1 MHIKRL
7 LSGSLA
13 AMMVAT
19 SFNVPIN
26 VKAAEVPDTE
36 PAAGLEENQELPSSD
51 AEISLDD
58 ETNVVVEEAAEEP
71 EVVAPEAE
79 EETPT
84 DELVVEEE
92 TAAQDVVGGNGTVTL
107 TDGMITV
114 PDNLVYNG
122 GVLNVDVSVDVNG
135 AEEGNGCTKDTDYTV
150 SFLEGSTGNTEVTS
164 IKNAGT
170 YRAVVTP
177 TAGSEVFSGETA
189 VEKEFIVR
197 PKQVTATIED
207 LVQTDSNEAVTP
219 VIDFSGLADGDTLT
233 ADTDYSVVYKI
244 DGDVTDLKTP
254 GDVTAEITITNVN
267 YAGNVT
273 ATFTISAPTEK
284 VTITF
289 DKNDGSDT
297 PTTATQEVD
306 KNTATAIDATP
317 KGWTR
322 AGYVLLGFNTDKDA
336 KTASLATSA
345 NIPATEAAV
354 TYYAIWEEVKTTI
367 SFNTNTA
374 AATTT
379 DSWTDGQ
386 KTSWNNGSGL
396 TDQSFAEKTYKVSDT
411 PVVSDLPY
419 EVVAPTGF
427 EFDSWVKR
435 TGAGTEES
443 PYKYE
448 AISESDLKPAA
459 TATEHVSLTLYAS
472 YAPLDVKALK
482 NAEFT
487 VESFTY
493 TGDAVAFDKIIKTAT
508 LDSKNIKNLVEVK
521 NVYSKR
527 TGEGTTDSPY
537 VYGEAD
543 KVASEELKAA
553 GTYYAEVEAKSGYSA
568 KYTGKAYVEFT
579 IAKRALTADDIA
591 FVMPSDD
598 NAVNKN
604 ADDATKIDSWNLYYE
619 TASSGEGETAK
630 VKGVTGKAVE
640 PSISVAFKVGEE
652 SKTVDSGL
660 YSVEY
665 ADNKA
670 VGTAK
675 LTLKL
680 EKTSTNFTAGTDG
693 TLTKTFTIVDG
704 KEASNADY
712 GFKALTEA
720 DKAKLAETPTTGTAT
735 GYGPVFGKK
744 VTRTIPAVDL
754 AKIKVRGDRSDK
766 VNVGKLTINGL
777 YDTTGKLLDPKAAST
792 KYTVTSVACKA
803 DGTVS
808 TNAEENTYYKVTV
821 AFNEATEYTG
831 SYEIIEQFVKPVQND
846 SFTRQIDKASFDHPG
861 KIYWANSTGKEAGV
875 GDTITVDG
883 QEVKLTE
890 ENKST
895 YIKEIPQLEKD
906 FTIKDY
912 DSTKG
917 FEFKGTAVEPKV
929 TLLDS
934 NSTEIKESETTGE
947 GDSAV
952 TTTYYELKYEG
963 NDKPNNAAKV
973 TVVMKNE
980 LYEGSASKTFKIV
993 EAKEELVAPTLRKL
1007 DGTIVYS
1014 ANNYNLYYGDKLQ
1027 LVSPTKDAKIY
1038 YKLST
1043 TADFES
1049 YKPISASNYESGT
1062 LYKDTIELKEENA
1075 VVEPL
1080 YTGHD
1085 KIKISAIIVK
1095 NGCDPAV
1102 MDTIVVT
1109 VRNKWGDVDEQKD
1122 LISGW
1127 IYSDIPQNGLW
1138 ISKASLNSIQNKDGS
1153 SSLQSK
1159 YLEYSGK
1166 AKEIPV
1172 DKLRVFF
1179 GTRLLTYKTDYTVK
1193 YANNVHASVTSG
1205 AKVPTITITGNGR
1218 YAGGFIQTF
1227 DIEPQTI
1234 TPLTTP
1240 STYDELTLAEN
1251 GKIQTPKITAYDY
1264 VPNGSKYVKKNYV
1277 ANKDYTVSY
1286 YDWQDSDDNGIL
1298 DDNAPEI
1305 TAAAGTKVAKVT
1317 MQGDYAGRAYVKY
1330 EVAAA
1335 DKYLNK
1341 AKVVIDSSA
1350 VVFDGTDQAKNVVTT
1365 VKVDD
1370 VELVRGTDYE
1380 VQFNELANPNTYFVS
1395 EIKTAGK
1402 YVVKIVP
1409 KDGSLYKG
1417 YKEVNYTFKGGI
1429 DITKAANVRI
1439 EGTEKKVEWVAE
1451 GTRFSNLKLTQ
1462 TARIDGAEKPMYE
1475 DTDYIAIYST
1485 ATNNAVGKATLTL
1498 IGQGKYTG
1506 TKNITFEVTPKYTLN
1521 KNDITVESL
1530 VYRYD
1535 SWNTTINDL
1544 ANKVDINDG
1553 SGLDGDGKVANDDI
1567 TFAYSSKDD
1576 FANGD
1581 KVKVYYATKDM
1592 ANAGTKKLTVEGNPA
1607 QGYKGKVTVNFTIE
1621 PFDLDED
1628 QKKIDKDTPENS
1640 TNVVEFSAFG
1650 YAGKIYPY
1658 VEYKYED
1665 TESGVKSY
1673 QPLTT
1678 KEINNNFTVK
1688 YSTKK
1693 FNAGTEGIATFT
1705 PKAKKNF
1712 KGSPIQVEYTIN
1724 TVSISRNMI
1733 VINDQGTNDK
1743 TTKFGKGV
1751 APVVT
1756 FGGTKL
1762 KANTDY
1768 TVEYFYNVDA
1778 AGTHARFEKPAPTD
1792 IMKAGTIITC
1802 RITGKGN
1809 YDGTVN
1815 VDYKYVLS
1823 TNLATNAKLVQK
1835 TKKVYEGSPVTLEA
1849 GTDFDITLG
1858 TDTTKDAKGKT
1869 VKTPHV
1875 LTTEQYKVVSV
1886 TNNEKPGTAKV
1897 TIALSG
1903 EYGGTKTFNFKIDKK
1918 SMDYRVEFAVGVVPT
1933 GATVTGKT
1941 AAMTSKTSTFKSLPT
1956 SGFTVSKKEGK
1967 TTTKYAFAGWF
1978 TDAAC
1983 TQAVA
1988 TPIGKAYE
1996 TDIAPG
2002 ATKTLYAKYVAPSE
2016 YTITF
2021 DANGGTKAKES
2032 AVVTQKIAIGA
2043 KKALQAN
2050 PFVKTGYKFEGWDT
2064 ESAGNNV
2071 VYKNKEQVVNV
2082 TTGTA
2087 VTLKAVWSP
2096 ITYKITYKN
2105 VDTKAETFYG
2115 PLQAAKVIADP
2126 TKAGYTFEGW
2136 KVEIKGQKAETGK
2149 KAYSIPK
2156 DTAADVTLTAAWK
2169 AKEVTINFTN
2179 AETLKDPSKFVAS
2192 TKVDAGKKVT
2202 LPKLVAANEEKVFVG
2217 WKNGDTVY
2225 KGGTQQ
2231 AFASESAVALTS
2243 VWADKK
2249 YTITYVLDGGRIE
2262 ASSYPTAFTKATAAT
2277 TTLPTVTKFGYSFA
2291 KWELVE
2297 GSKATD
2303 LTDGKLP
2310 ADTAKNVKVRPVWE
2324 ENKSNL
2330 VITLKPGTGADA
2342 VQSDQP
2348 VTIYPGGAA
2357 NINNSFTR
2365 KNYDFAGWQATGLPE
2380 TTYDD
2385 KAVISNNGDGTADKT
2400 ATLTATW
2407 TKHNYI
2413 VNYDLNGATNTENA
2427 SWLYDEG
2434 SRKTFVYK
2442 VGEPL
2447 TLETAPVRKGYTF
2460 VGWYNGTYD
2469 EKNPDTN
2476 KVTEIAVNTAEGAA
2490 ASTDVTVKAQWKAID
2505 YTATLTLNGGKLA
2518 DSIVATDAAAGKWVY
2533 DNATTPTVATQ
2544 KYTINGSVTLPT
2556 PVKENYT
2563 FNGWFTDSDFTEG
2576 NEITSIPVGTAKN
2589 TTVYAKF
2596 TENKKVTITFDANE
2610 GTGESM
2616 TAQVIYSGKSANL
2629 SENKYTK
2636 DGFTFAGWK
2645 VTSVDGKAVTGNA
2658 ETYADKGSFS
2668 AGTLTADKAVTLT
2681 AQWTAVTP

>member
-1 MHIKRL
+1 M
-7 LSGSLA
+7 
-13 AMMVAT
+13 
-19 SFNVPIN
+19 
-26 VKAAEVPDTE
+26 EE
-36 PAAGLEENQELPSSD
+36 PA
-51 AEISLDD
+51 
-58 ETNVVVEEAAEEP
+58 VEP
-71 EVVAPEAE
+71 EVVTPEAEVVTPEAE
-79 EETPT
+79 EEAPVEETTEETPAE
-84 DELVVEEE
+84 ELVVEEE
-92 TAAQDVVGGNGTVTL
+92 TAEQDVVGVAPES
-107 TDGMITV
+107 IEV
-114 PDNLVYNG
+114 
-122 GVLNVDVSVDVNG
+122 
-135 AEEGNGCTKDTDYTV
+135 TV
-150 SFLEGSTGNTEVTS
+150 SFVDGVEGEDIAVPDAKTVTANVAEATATGTLNLSEVTAPVRSGYTFAGWKVGETETVLAADGTYTYTKTEV
-164 IKNAGT
+164 
-170 YRAVVTP
+170 
-177 TAGSEVFSGETA
+177 GE
-189 VEKEFIVR
+189 E
-197 PKQVTATIED
+197 
-207 LVQTDSNEAVTP
+207 
-219 VIDFSGLADGDTLT
+219 T
-233 ADTDYSVVYKI
+233 ADTDSVTLTAQWTAKTSIASYTVEVGELVYDGTAKVPEVTVKNGEEPVASANYDIAVYDKATVQENETALEENKVKDAGDYHVIVTAKDSSSYTGTTEAVSFTVEKKELTVQLGKDGSNDPIEAGKYALYFQPHEGLEEGVIDKNPIAQQIKPVVSFDGLVGGETLTANVGETKNDYSVTYGNNNAAGKDAGSVAVAFEEESPVAKNYKLKESTVKFTIEDKNDFDNLSTAEGKHKTTKSKVEKKDDGTYSATAGLIEGYDDTYGGYVSKAIPAVNLSSIKVKGDRSVKTAEGVAALSVFDIYDAEGTKLTISSDYEVDKKALNASGEVTETVADFAKFKITVTFKGDYEGTYEIIDDFAEADETDTFTRHIIPATFDHAGLVYWSKATGAEAGNGDTVKI
-244 DGDVTDLKTP
+244 DGKDV
-254 GDVTAEITITNVN
+254 
-267 YAGNVT
+267 
-273 ATFTISAPTEK
+273 
-284 VTITF
+284 
-289 DKNDGSDT
+289 
-297 PTTATQEVD
+297 
-306 KNTATAIDATP
+306 
-317 KGWTR
+317 
-322 AGYVLLGFNTDKDA
+322 VLSN
-336 KTASLATSA
+336 
-345 NIPATEAAV
+345 
-354 TYYAIWEEVKTTI
+354 
-367 SFNTNTA
+367 
-374 AATTT
+374 
-379 DSWTDGQ
+379 
-386 KTSWNNGSGL
+386 
-396 TDQSFAEKTYKVSDT
+396 
-411 PVVSDLPY
+411 
-419 EVVAPTGF
+419 
-427 EFDSWVKR
+427 
-435 TGAGTEES
+435 GTEN
-443 PYKYE
+443 
-448 AISESDLKPAA
+448 LW
-459 TATEHVSLTLYAS
+459 
-472 YAPLDVKALK
+472 KA
-482 NAEFT
+482 N
-487 VESFTY
+487 
-493 TGDAVAFDKIIKTAT
+493 
-508 LDSKNIKNLVEVK
+508 
-521 NVYSKR
+521 
-527 TGEGTTDSPY
+527 Y
-537 VYGEAD
+537 VGPIPQLN
-543 KVASEELKAA
+543 K
-553 GTYYAEVEAKSGYSA
+553 
-568 KYTGKAYVEFT
+568 EFT
-579 IAKRALTADDIA
+579 INDYVAEDGFD
-591 FVMPSDD
+591 
-598 NAVNKN
+598 
-604 ADDATKIDSWNLYYE
+604 Y
-619 TASSGEGETAK
+619 EGET
-630 VKGVTGKAVE
+630 VE
-640 PSISVAFKVGEE
+640 P
-652 SKTVDSGL
+652 TV
-660 YSVEY
+660 
-665 ADNKA
+665 
-670 VGTAK
+670 
-675 LTLKL
+675 TLKD
-680 EKTSTNFTAGTDG
+680 ST
-693 TLTKTFTIVDG
+693 
-704 KEASNADY
+704 
-712 GFKALTEA
+712 
-720 DKAKLAETPTTGTAT
+720 P
-735 GYGPVFGKK
+735 
-744 VTRTIPAVDL
+744 RTIPE
-754 AKIKVRGDRSDK
+754 
-766 VNVGKLTINGL
+766 
-777 YDTTGKLLDPKAAST
+777 
-792 KYTVTSVACKA
+792 SV
-803 DGTVS
+803 
-808 TNAEENTYYKVTV
+808 
-821 AFNEATEYTG
+821 
-831 SYEIIEQFVKPVQND
+831 
-846 SFTRQIDKASFDHPG
+846 
-861 KIYWANSTGKEAGV
+861 
-875 GDTITVDG
+875 
-883 QEVKLTE
+883 
-890 ENKST
+890 
-895 YIKEIPQLEKD
+895 
-906 FTIKDY
+906 
-912 DSTKG
+912 
-917 FEFKGTAVEPKV
+917 
-929 TLLDS
+929 
-934 NSTEIKESETTGE
+934 TTGE

-952 TTTYYELKYEG
+952 TTTYYELQYEG

-1007 DGTIVYS
+1007 DGTIIYS
-1014 ANNYNLYYGDKLQ
+1014 ATNHNLYYGDKLQ

-1049 YKPISASNYESGT
+1049 YEPISASNYEDSGT

-1109 VRNKWGDVDEQKD
+1109 VRNKWGDVQE
-1122 LISGW
+1122 G
-1127 IYSDIPQNGLW
+1127 YDITNYEDVPQNGLW
-1138 ISKASLNSIQNKDGS
+1138 ISDYSMSEIGDKGS
-1153 SSLQSK
+1153 YSAN
-1159 YLEYSGK
+1159 LEYSGK

-1227 DIEPQTI
+1227 DIEPKSI

-1240 STYDELTLAEN
+1240 NTYDELTLAEN

-1264 VPNGSKYVKKNYV
+1264 VLNGSKYVKKNYV

-1286 YDWQDSDDNGIL
+1286 YDWKDSDDGTIL
-1298 DDNAPEI
+1298 DDDAVEI
-1305 TAAAGTKVAKVT
+1305 TATAGTKVAKVV
-1317 MQGDYAGRAYVKY
+1317 MQGDYTGWAYVKY

-1365 VKVDD
+1365 VKVND

-1380 VQFNELANPNTYFVS
+1380 VQFDELANPNTYFVN

-1451 GTRFSNLKLTQ
+1451 GTRFSNLKLIE
-1462 TARIDGAEKPMYE
+1462 TARIDGAEKVMTVG
-1475 DTDYIAIYST
+1475 TDYIAIYST
-1485 ATNNAVGKATLTL
+1485 DTNNAVGKATLTL

-1506 TKNITFEVTPKYTLN
+1506 TKKITFEVTPKYTLN
-1521 KNDITVESL
+1521 KNDITVKSL

-1544 ANKVDINDG
+1544 ANKVDIKDG
-1553 SGLDGDGKVANDDI
+1553 SGLDGDGKVANDYI
-1567 TFAYSSKDD
+1567 TFADSSKDD

-1640 TNVVEFSAFG
+1640 TNVVEFSVFG
-1650 YAGKIYPY
+1650 YAGKITPDIKWNSAY
-1658 VEYKYED
+1658 
-1665 TESGVKSY
+1665 
-1673 QPLTT
+1673 LNT

-1712 KGSPIQVEYTIN
+1712 KGSPIQVSYEIEE
-1724 TVSISRNMI
+1724 VPLFEDDV

-1756 FGGTKL
+1756 AYGKKL

-1778 AGTHARFEKPAPTD
+1778 SGNHSRFEKPAASD

-1802 RITGKGN
+1802 RVTGKGN
-1809 YDGTVN
+1809 YKGTVD

-1823 TNLATNAKLVQK
+1823 ANLATNAKLVQK

-1933 GATVTGKT
+1933 GATVIGKT

-1996 TDIAPG
+1996 PDIAPG
-2002 ATKTLYAKYVAPSE
+2002 ETKTLYAKYVTPSE

-2064 ESAGNNV
+2064 NAAGTNPV
-2071 VYKNKEQVVNV
+2071 FKDKAQVVNV

-2087 VTLKAVWSP
+2087 VTLKAVWTP
-2096 ITYKITYKN
+2096 ITYRITYKN
-2105 VDTKAETFYG
+2105 VDTKAETFDG

-2126 TKAGYTFEGW
+2126 IKAGYTFEGW
-2136 KVEIKGQKAETGK
+2136 KVVIKGQKAETGK

-2169 AKEVTINFTN
+2169 ANEVTIKFTN
-2179 AETLKDPSKFVAS
+2179 TVDLKDPTKYVAE
-2192 TKVDAGKKVT
+2192 TKVTADKKVT
-2202 LPKLVAANEEKVFVG
+2202 LPKLVAADSEKVFVG
-2217 WKNGDTVY
+2217 WQADTTVY

-2231 AFASESAVALTS
+2231 AFTSGTTLTA

-2249 YTITYVLDGGRIE
+2249 YTITYVLDGGKFV
-2262 ASSYPTAFTKATAAT
+2262 SSTYPTTFTKATAAS
-2277 TTLPTVTKFGYSFA
+2277 TTLPTNTVVTKFGYSFA
-2291 KWELVE
+2291 NWELVE
-2297 GSKATD
+2297 GSKATE
-2303 LTDGKLP
+2303 LTGGKLP

-2324 ENKSNL
+2324 ENKSKL
-2330 VITLKPGTGADA
+2330 VITKKPGEGADA
-2342 VQSDQP
+2342 NQDDET

-2357 NINNSFTR
+2357 NITNSFTK

-2407 TKHNYI
+2407 TEHNYI

-2427 SWLYDEG
+2427 SWLYEDG
-2434 SRKTFVYK
+2434 TRKVFTYNVTT
-2442 VGEPL
+2442 PL
-2447 TLETAPVRKGYTF
+2447 TLEATPTRTGYEF
-2460 VGWYNGTYD
+2460 DGWYNGA
-2469 EKNPDTN
+2469 E
-2476 KVTEIAVNTAEGAA
+2476 KVTKIEVDTAADAA
-2490 ASTDVTVKAQWKAID
+2490 AATDVTVKAQWKAKEV
-2505 YTATLTLNGGKLA
+2505 AVTLAVNGGKLA
-2518 DSIVATDAAAGKWVY
+2518 KIEGEEADVTTSRIIKHTYGT
-2533 DNATTPTVATQ
+2533 ATTLPIPTRD
-2544 KYTINGSVTLPT
+2544 
-2556 PVKENYT
+2556 NYT
-2563 FNGWFTDSDFTEG
+2563 FKGWVKGDANAAAAEDAVVV
-2576 NEITSIPVGTAKN
+2576 TSIGAKELTEATTYTAKWE
-2589 TTVYAKF
+2589 
-2596 TENKKVTITFDANE
+2596 ENKKVTIKYVA
-2610 GTGESM
+2610 GTGA
-2616 TAQVIYSGKSANL
+2616 TGALDDQVIYTGDTTTTL
-2629 SENKYTK
+2629 TENTTIKKAGYK
-2636 DGFTFAGWK
+2636 FDGWK
-2645 VTSVDGKAVTGNA
+2645 VTKVDNKEVTGA
-2658 ETYADKGSFS
+2658 AKTYADK
-2668 AGTLTADKAVTLT
+2668 AVYNPGTLKADTTVELT
-2681 AQWTAVTP
+2681 AQWKEVTYNITYDLAGGALAEGKTNPTTWKVSDGEVTLNNPTLTDKEFAGWTVKVGDASTSAANTTVQLSTTTLSDVSADTINVTIIATWADTTDPDPGP

>member
-51 AEISLDD
+51 AEIQVDD
-58 ETNVVVEEAAEEP
+58 DTNVVVEEPAVEP
-71 EVVAPEAE
+71 EVVTPEAEVVTPEAE
-79 EETPT
+79 EEAPVEETTEETPAE
-84 DELVVEEE
+84 ELVVEEE
-92 TAAQDVVGGNGTVTL
+92 TAEQEVVGEAPTSIAVTVSFADGVEGEDIAVPAAETVNAAVTDTTANGTLDLSTITTNNPPVREGYTFAGWKVGETETVLAAGGTYTYTKEGIDENTAATDSVTL
-107 TDGMITV
+107 TAQWK
-114 PDNLVYNG
+114 
-122 GVLNVDVSVDVNG
+122 VDISKLDIELNG
-135 AEEGNGCTKDTDYTV
+135 AALTFNNADQKASVTIKSAKLNGVALDETELGKLNISLHSDADCTSEPLTELKNKGDYYVKVSSLDGGYAESKKIKVVVSAKELTAEDVVLSGEGADDGTEASGFNLFYATAEDVASDSEKV
-150 SFLEGSTGNTEVTS
+150 EG
-164 IKNAGT
+164 
-170 YRAVVTP
+170 VTP
-177 TAGSEVFSGETA
+177 KQIKPTVTIAGLTAPTDFEVAYGDNNSTAGGSV
-189 VEKEFIVR
+189 KI
-197 PKQVTATIED
+197 
-207 LVQTDSNEAVTP
+207 
-219 VIDFSGLADGDTLT
+219 TL
-233 ADTDYSVVYKI
+233 
-244 DGDVTDLKTP
+244 
-254 GDVTAEITITNVN
+254 
-267 YAGNVT
+267 
-273 ATFTISAPTEK
+273 
-284 VTITF
+284 
-289 DKNDGSDT
+289 
-297 PTTATQEVD
+297 
-306 KNTATAIDATP
+306 
-317 KGWTR
+317 
-322 AGYVLLGFNTDKDA
+322 KD
-336 KTASLATSA
+336 
-345 NIPATEAAV
+345 TEAAKNYSV
-354 TYYAIWEEVKTTI
+354 SGTDFTE
-367 SFNTNTA
+367 SFKIVDVDESKNA
-374 AATTT
+374 SYTTT
-379 DSWTDGQ
+379 TKASVSAT
-386 KTSWNNGSGL
+386 GSEPG
-396 TDQSFAEKTYKVSDT
+396 
-411 PVVSDLPY
+411 
-419 EVVAPTGF
+419 
-427 EFDSWVKR
+427 VK
-435 TGAGTEES
+435 
-443 PYKYE
+443 
-448 AISESDLKPAA
+448 
-459 TATEHVSLTLYAS
+459 
-472 YAPLDVKALK
+472 
-482 NAEFT
+482 
-487 VESFTY
+487 
-493 TGDAVAFDKIIKTAT
+493 
-508 LDSKNIKNLVEVK
+508 
-521 NVYSKR
+521 
-527 TGEGTTDSPY
+527 
-537 VYGEAD
+537 
-543 KVASEELKAA
+543 
-553 GTYYAEVEAKSGYSA
+553 
-568 KYTGKAYVEFT
+568 
-579 IAKRALTADDIA
+579 
-591 FVMPSDD
+591 
-598 NAVNKN
+598 
-604 ADDATKIDSWNLYYE
+604 
-619 TASSGEGETAK
+619 
-630 VKGVTGKAVE
+630 
-640 PSISVAFKVGEE
+640 
-652 SKTVDSGL
+652 
-660 YSVEY
+660 
-665 ADNKA
+665 
-670 VGTAK
+670 
-675 LTLKL
+675 
-680 EKTSTNFTAGTDG
+680 
-693 TLTKTFTIVDG
+693 
-704 KEASNADY
+704 
-712 GFKALTEA
+712 
-720 DKAKLAETPTTGTAT
+720 T
-735 GYGPVFGKK
+735 GYGTKYHKK
-744 VTRTIPAVDL
+744 YTETIPAVNTSS
-754 AKIKVRGDRSDK
+754 IKVKGDRSKKTVAGVAALSVFDIYDAE
-766 VNVGKLTINGL
+766 GAKLTKEND
-777 YDTTGKLLDPKAAST
+777 YTVVPKALN
-792 KYTVTSVACKA
+792 A
-803 DGTVS
+803 DGAETTTVDEF
-808 TNAEENTYYKVTV
+808 AKYKVTV
-821 AFNEATEYTG
+821 TFTG
-831 SYEIIEQFVKPVQND
+831 DDYEGTYEIIDDFAKAAETD
-846 SFTRQIDKASFDHPG
+846 TFTRHIIPATFDHAG
-861 KIYWANSTGKEAGV
+861 LVYWSKATGAEAGN
-875 GDTITVDG
+875 GDTVKIDG
-883 QEVKLTE
+883 KDVKLSDAI
-890 ENKST
+890 ENLWNVN
-895 YIKEIPQLEKD
+895 YVGPIPQLNKE
-906 FTIKDY
+906 FTIDDY
-912 DSTKG
+912 VAEEG
-917 FEFKGTAVEPKV
+917 FDYEGEKVEPTVILK
-929 TLLDS
+929 DS
-934 NSTEIKESETTGE
+934 ESRTIPESVTTGE

-952 TTTYYELKYEG
+952 TTTYYELQYEG

-993 EAKEELVAPTLRKL
+993 EAKEALVAPTLRKL
-1007 DGTIVYS
+1007 DGTIIYS
-1014 ANNYNLYYGDKLQ
+1014 ATNHNLYYGDKLQ

-1043 TADFES
+1043 TEDFES
-1049 YKPISASNYESGT
+1049 YEPISASNYASGT

-1075 VVEPL
+1075 VVNPL

-1102 MDTIVVT
+1102 MGETVVT
-1109 VRNKWGDVDEQKD
+1109 VRNKWGDVDEQND

-1127 IYSDIPQNGLW
+1127 SYSDIPQNGLW

-1153 SSLQSK
+1153 SSSQSE

-1193 YANNVHASVTSG
+1193 YANNVHASEYDA
-1205 AKVPTITITGNGR
+1205 AKEPTITVVGKGR

-1227 DIEPQTI
+1227 DIEQKSI
-1234 TPLTTP
+1234 TPLTAP
-1240 STYDELTLAEN
+1240 DTYDELTLAEN
-1251 GKIQTPKITAYDY
+1251 GKIQTPKITAYY
-1264 VPNGSKYVKKNYV
+1264 NVWNGSKNVKKNYV

-1305 TAAAGTKVAKVT
+1305 TAAAGAKVAKVT
-1317 MQGDYAGRAYVKY
+1317 MQGDYAGKTYVKY

-1365 VKVDD
+1365 VKVND

-1380 VQFNELANPNTYFVS
+1380 VQFNELANPNTYFVN

-1439 EGTEKKVEWVAE
+1439 EGAEKKVEWVAE
-1451 GTRFSNLKLTQ
+1451 GTRFSNLKLIE
-1462 TARIDGAEKPMYE
+1462 TARIDGAEKVMTV

-1485 ATNNAVGKATLTL
+1485 DTNNAVGKATLTL

-1506 TKNITFEVTPKYTLN
+1506 TKKITFEVTPKYTLN
-1521 KNDITVESL
+1521 KNDITVDSL

-1544 ANKVDINDG
+1544 GNKVHIKDG
-1553 SGLDGDGKVANDDI
+1553 SGLDGDEEVANDDI
-1567 TFAYSSKDD
+1567 TFAYSAKTD
-1576 FANGD
+1576 FKNGD
-1581 KVKVYYATKDM
+1581 KVKLYYATKDM

-1628 QKKIDKDTPENS
+1628 QKKIDKDNPENS
-1640 TNVVEFSAFG
+1640 TNVVKFSTFG
-1650 YAGKIYPY
+1650 YAGKIYPE
-1658 VEYKYED
+1658 VLYKYED
-1665 TESGVKSY
+1665 TEIGAERY
-1673 QPLTT
+1673 QPITT

-1712 KGSPIQVEYTIN
+1712 KGSPIQVSYEIEE
-1724 TVSISRNMI
+1724 VPLFEDDV

-1756 FGGTKL
+1756 AYGKKL

-1778 AGTHARFEKPAPTD
+1778 SGNHSRFEKPAASD

-1802 RITGKGN
+1802 RVTGKGN
-1809 YDGTVN
+1809 YKGTVD

-1823 TNLATNAKLVQK
+1823 ANLATNAKLVQK

-1918 SMDYRVEFAVGVVPT
+1918 SMDYRVEFAVGSVPT

-1978 TDAAC
+1978 TDTEC
-1983 TQAVA
+1983 TQAVD

-1996 TDIAPG
+1996 PDIAPG
-2002 ATKTLYAKYVAPSE
+2002 ETKTLYAKYVTPSE

-2050 PFVKTGYKFEGWDT
+2050 PFVKAGHKFVGWDIT
-2064 ESAGNNV
+2064 AAGTNPV
-2071 VYKNKEQVVNV
+2071 FKDKAQVVNV

-2087 VTLKAVWSP
+2087 VTLKAVWEKIP
-2096 ITYKITYKN
+2096 YKITYKN

-2115 PLQAAKVIADP
+2115 PLEAAKVIADP
-2126 TKAGYTFEGW
+2126 IKAGYTFEGW

-2179 AETLKDPSKFVAS
+2179 AETLKDPSKFVDS

-2202 LPKLVAANEEKVFVG
+2202 LPKLVAANGEKVFVG

-2249 YTITYVLDGGRIE
+2249 YTITYVLDGGKFV
-2262 ASSYPTAFTKATAAT
+2262 SSTYPTTFTKATAAT
-2277 TTLPTVTKFGYSFA
+2277 TTLPDNTVLTKFGYTFT

-2297 GSKATD
+2297 GSKATE
-2303 LTDGKLP
+2303 LAGGKLP

-2324 ENKSNL
+2324 KNKSNL
-2330 VITLKPGTGADA
+2330 VITLKPGEGADA
-2342 VQSDQP
+2342 GQNDET

-2357 NINNSFTR
+2357 NITNSFTK
-2365 KNYDFAGWQATGLPE
+2365 KNYDFASWAADGELSGNYKDKVPVRNDGVG
-2380 TTYDD
+2380 TTDREVTFTAMW
-2385 KAVISNNGDGTADKT
+2385 KAHD
-2400 ATLTATW
+2400 
-2407 TKHNYI
+2407 YI

-2427 SWLYDEG
+2427 SWLYTDG
-2434 SRKTFVYK
+2434 TRNVFTYNVTT
-2442 VGEPL
+2442 PL
-2447 TLETAPVRKGYTF
+2447 KLEENPTRTGCEF
-2460 VGWYNGTYD
+2460 DGWYNGA
-2469 EKNPDTN
+2469 E
-2476 KVTEIAVNTAEGAA
+2476 KVTEIKVDTAADAA
-2490 ASTDVTVKAQWKAID
+2490 AATDVTVKAQWKAID

-2518 DSIVATDAAAGKWVY
+2518 DSIVATEASDGKWVY
-2533 DNATTPTVATQ
+2533 DSAESPTKATQ

-2563 FNGWFTDSDFTEG
+2563 FDGWFTDSDFTEG

-2596 TENKKVTITFDANE
+2596 TENKKVTITFDKGSETAT
-2610 GTGESM
+2610 GTM
-2616 TAQVIYSGKSANL
+2616 TAQAIYSGKSANL
-2629 SENKYTK
+2629 TENTFTREGY
-2636 DGFTFAGWK
+2636 TFAGWK
-2645 VTSVDGKAVTGNA
+2645 VTSIDGEAVTGKA
-2658 ETYADKGSFS
+2658 DEYADKGSFS

-2681 AQWTAVTP
+2681 AQWTANQ

>member
-51 AEISLDD
+51 AEIPVDD
-58 ETNVVVEEAAEEP
+58 DTNVVVEEPAEEP
-71 EVVAPEAE
+71 EVEVATPVEE
-79 EETPT
+79 TTEETPAE
-84 DELVVEEE
+84 ELVVEEE
-92 TAAQDVVGGNGTVTL
+92 TAEQDVVKLDASTAKLTVIFDFDGGTTSTDLTDSRLEQSVELDATEEASYAKKTAEITLPANPTKAGFIFNGYKVEGTETVIPKTDTTYAVDINVDTSVTLKAQWTAKTSIASYTVEVGELVYDGTAKVPEVTVKNGEEPVAPENYDIAVYDKATVQENETALAENKVKDAGDYHVIVTAKDSSSYTGKTEAVSFTVEKKELTVQLGKDGSNDPIEAGKYALYFLPHEGLEAGVIDKNPIAQQIKPTVTFDGLADGETLTVNEAETTHDYSVTYGNNNAAGKDAGSVTVALEAQGTVAKNYKL
-107 TDGMITV
+107 KESTV
-114 PDNLVYNG
+114 KFTIEDKNSYDNISSDEGKRKTTKSKVEKKDDAYSATAGLIEGYDKKYG
-122 GVLNVDVSVDVNG
+122 GYVSKAIPAVNLSSIKVKG
-135 AEEGNGCTKDTDYTV
+135 DRSVKTAVGVEDLSVFDIYDAEGTKLTKDTDY
-150 SFLEGSTGNTEVTS
+150 EV
-164 IKNAGT
+164 
-170 YRAVVTP
+170 
-177 TAGSEVFSGETA
+177 
-189 VEKEFIVR
+189 
-197 PKQVTATIED
+197 
-207 LVQTDSNEAVTP
+207 
-219 VIDFSGLADGDTLT
+219 
-233 ADTDYSVVYKI
+233 
-244 DGDVTDLKTP
+244 
-254 GDVTAEITITNVN
+254 
-267 YAGNVT
+267 
-273 ATFTISAPTEK
+273 
-284 VTITF
+284 
-289 DKNDGSDT
+289 
-297 PTTATQEVD
+297 
-306 KNTATAIDATP
+306 
-317 KGWTR
+317 
-322 AGYVLLGFNTDKDA
+322 
-336 KTASLATSA
+336 
-345 NIPATEAAV
+345 AAV
-354 TYYAIWEEVKTTI
+354 ALKEDGTTE
-367 SFNTNTA
+367 
-374 AATTT
+374 TTT
-379 DSWTDGQ
+379 PEE
-386 KTSWNNGSGL
+386 
-396 TDQSFAEKTYKVSDT
+396 FAK
-411 PVVSDLPY
+411 
-419 EVVAPTGF
+419 
-427 EFDSWVKR
+427 
-435 TGAGTEES
+435 
-443 PYKYE
+443 
-448 AISESDLKPAA
+448 
-459 TATEHVSLTLYAS
+459 
-472 YAPLDVKALK
+472 
-482 NAEFT
+482 
-487 VESFTY
+487 
-493 TGDAVAFDKIIKTAT
+493 
-508 LDSKNIKNLVEVK
+508 
-521 NVYSKR
+521 
-527 TGEGTTDSPY
+527 
-537 VYGEAD
+537 
-543 KVASEELKAA
+543 
-553 GTYYAEVEAKSGYSA
+553 
-568 KYTGKAYVEFT
+568 
-579 IAKRALTADDIA
+579 
-591 FVMPSDD
+591 
-598 NAVNKN
+598 
-604 ADDATKIDSWNLYYE
+604 
-619 TASSGEGETAK
+619 
-630 VKGVTGKAVE
+630 
-640 PSISVAFKVGEE
+640 
-652 SKTVDSGL
+652 
-660 YSVEY
+660 
-665 ADNKA
+665 
-670 VGTAK
+670 
-675 LTLKL
+675 
-680 EKTSTNFTAGTDG
+680 
-693 TLTKTFTIVDG
+693 
-704 KEASNADY
+704 
-712 GFKALTEA
+712 
-720 DKAKLAETPTTGTAT
+720 
-735 GYGPVFGKK
+735 
-744 VTRTIPAVDL
+744 
-754 AKIKVRGDRSDK
+754 
-766 VNVGKLTINGL
+766 
-777 YDTTGKLLDPKAAST
+777 
-792 KYTVTSVACKA
+792 
-803 DGTVS
+803 
-808 TNAEENTYYKVTV
+808 YKVTV
-821 AFNEATEYTG
+821 TFKGDYDG
-831 SYEIIEQFVKPVQND
+831 SYEIIDDFAEATETD
-846 SFTRQIDKASFDHPG
+846 TFTRHIIPATFDHAG
-861 KIYWANSTGKEAGV
+861 LVYWSKATGAEAGN
-875 GDTITVDG
+875 GDTVTINGESAVLSNDI
-883 QEVKLTE
+883 
-890 ENKST
+890 ENLWKAYYVGT
-895 YIKEIPQLEKD
+895 IPQLNKE
-906 FTIKDY
+906 FTINDY
-912 DSTKG
+912 VAEKG
-917 FEFKGTAVEPKV
+917 FDYEGEKVEPTV
-929 TLLDS
+929 ELQDS
-934 NSTEIKESETTGE
+934 NHRIIPESVKTGE
-947 GDSAV
+947 GESAV
-952 TTTYYELKYEG
+952 TTTYYKLKYDG
-963 NDKPNNAAKV
+963 NEKPNNAAKV
-973 TVVMKNE
+973 TVVMMNE

-993 EAKEELVAPTLRKL
+993 EAKETLVAPKVRGL
-1007 DGTIVYS
+1007 DGS
-1014 ANNYNLYYGDKLQ
+1014 SPYNLYYGDKIQ

-1049 YKPISASNYESGT
+1049 EPDSYVPISASNYETSGV

-1075 VVEPL
+1075 KIETSAV
-1080 YTGHD
+1080 YD
-1085 KIKISAIIVK
+1085 SIKISAIIVK
-1095 NGCDPAV
+1095 EGCNPAV
-1102 MDTIVVT
+1102 MDTYDLYVH
-1109 VRNKWGDVDEQKD
+1109 NKWGDVKEDYDIANYE
-1122 LISGW
+1122 
-1127 IYSDIPQNGLW
+1127 DIPQNGLW
-1138 ISKASLNSIQNKDGS
+1138 ISDNSMSLIGDKGS
-1153 SSLQSK
+1153 
-1159 YLEYSGK
+1159 YNADREYSGK
-1166 AKEIPV
+1166 AKEIPI
-1172 DKLRVFF
+1172 DALRVFF

-1193 YANNVHASVTSG
+1193 YANNVHASEYDA
-1205 AKVPTITITGNGR
+1205 AKAPTITVVGKGR
-1218 YAGGFIQTF
+1218 YAGGFIQPF
-1227 DIEPQTI
+1227 DIEQQNI

-1240 STYDELTLAEN
+1240 NTYDELTLAEN
-1251 GKIQTPKITAYDY
+1251 SKIQTPKITAYDL
-1264 VPNGSKYVKKNYV
+1264 VWNGSKNVKKNFV

-1286 YDWQDSDDNGIL
+1286 YDWKDSNGDDEL
-1298 DDNAPEI
+1298 DEGAPEI
-1305 TAAAGTKVAKVT
+1305 TATAGTKVAEVV
-1317 MQGDYAGRAYVKY
+1317 MQGDYTGRAYVKY

-1341 AKVVIDSSA
+1341 AKVTIDSSA
-1350 VVFDGTDQAKNVVTT
+1350 VVFDGTNQANNVVTT
-1365 VKVDD
+1365 VKVND

-1380 VQFNELANPNTYFVS
+1380 VEFKELAQPYPYFVT
-1395 EIKTAGK
+1395 ENLLTAGK

-1409 KDGSLYKG
+1409 KTGSLYKG

-1439 EGTEKKVEWVAE
+1439 EGTEKKVEWVPFANGK
-1451 GTRFSNLKLTQ
+1451 GTRFSNLKLTE

-1475 DTDYIAIYST
+1475 GTDYIAIYST
-1485 ATNNAVGKATLTL
+1485 DTNNAVGKATLTL
-1498 IGQGKYTG
+1498 IGRGKYTG
-1506 TKNITFEVTPKYTLN
+1506 TKKITFEVTPKYTLN
-1521 KNDITVESL
+1521 KNDVTVKSL
-1530 VYRYD
+1530 VYDYAGH
-1535 SWNTTINDL
+1535 NDIDDL
-1544 ANKVDINDG
+1544 SNDMIYIKDG
-1553 SGLDGDGKVANDDI
+1553 SGLDGDGVVLDSDI
-1567 TFAYSSKDD
+1567 TFAESAKDD
-1576 FANGD
+1576 FENSTD

-1592 ANAGTKKLTVEGNPA
+1592 TNAGTKKLTIEGNPA

-1621 PFDLDED
+1621 PFDLDAD
-1628 QKKIDKDTPENS
+1628 QKKVDKDTPANS
-1640 TNVVEFSAFG
+1640 TNVVDFEAYG
-1650 YAGKIYPY
+1650 YAGKINP
-1658 VEYKYED
+1658 
-1665 TESGVKSY
+1665 GVKWYFDRSSY
-1673 QPLTT
+1673 DWKYLST

-1693 FNAGTEGIATFT
+1693 FNAGTEGTATFT

-1712 KGSPIQVEYTIN
+1712 KGSPIQVSYKIVEAQLYKEG
-1724 TVSISRNMI
+1724 I

-1756 FGGTKL
+1756 FDGKKL

-1809 YDGTVN
+1809 YDGTIN

-1823 TNLATNAKLVQK
+1823 ANLATNAKLVQK

-1996 TDIAPG
+1996 ADIAPG
-2002 ATKTLYAKYVAPSE
+2002 ETKTLYAKYVTPSE

-2021 DANGGTKAKES
+2021 DANGGTKAKDN

-2050 PFVKTGYKFEGWDT
+2050 PFVKAGYKFEGWDT
-2064 ESAGNNV
+2064 NAAGTKPV
-2071 VYKNKEQVVNV
+2071 FKDKAQVVNV

-2087 VTLKAVWSP
+2087 VTLKAVWTP

-2105 VDTKAETFYG
+2105 VDTKAETFAG
-2115 PLQAAKVIADP
+2115 PLAAAKVITDP

-2262 ASSYPTAFTKATAAT
+2262 SSSYPTAFTKATAAT

-2297 GSKATD
+2297 GSKATE
-2303 LTDGKLP
+2303 LAGGKLP

-2324 ENKSNL
+2324 ENKSKL

-2342 VQSDQP
+2342 DQSDQT

-2357 NINNSFTR
+2357 NITNSFTK
-2365 KNYDFAGWQATGLPE
+2365 KNYDFAGWQATGLSE
-2380 TTYDD
+2380 ATYDD
-2385 KAVISNNGDGTADKT
+2385 KAVISNNGDGTAEKT

-2413 VNYDLNGATNTENA
+2413 VKYDLNGATNTENA

-2476 KVTEIAVNTAEGAA
+2476 KVTAISVNTAEGAA
-2490 ASTDVTVKAQWKAID
+2490 APTDVTVKAQWKAVD

-2518 DSIVATDAAAGKWVY
+2518 DSIVATAAAAGKWVY
-2533 DNATTPTVATQ
+2533 DSAESPKEATQ
-2544 KYTINGSVTLPT
+2544 KYTINESVTLPT

-2563 FNGWFTDSDFTEG
+2563 FNGWYTDSAFTKG
-2576 NEITSIPVGTAKN
+2576 NEITSIPVGTDDN

-2610 GTGESM
+2610 GTGDSM
-2616 TAQVIYSGKSANL
+2616 TPQVIYSGKSANL
-2629 SENKYTK
+2629 SENKYKK